1 MTFSFKFQSFY
12 FASRLFGT
20 GYRTASPDRYHERK
34 VRIEAE
40 KKLAFTLKDRYLMK
54 NLES

>member
-20 GYRTASPDRYHERK
+20 GYRTASPDRYRERK
-34 VRIEAE
+34 VRLEAE
-40 KKLAFTLKDRYLMK
+40 KKLAFALKDRSLMM